1 MKDKIE
7 LYIDGQLVDIS
18 EDTEITLE
26 IKSNFLTDIGQVE
39 CNRSWTV
46 NLPKTVRNLAITGI
60 PDKLGTDS
68 VWKHQYHECEYR
80 RNGVPIVTGA
90 RATVDECEDGIAMT
104 MYWGVFDDFQ
114 KLKEGDVA
122 LNTLKSDLYLRF
134 NKKNEVDE
142 KTVFLTRGYG
152 YADYDEYKLKEES
165 DEWKGWSVPQYAEA
179 QEIKKL
185 TAETK
190 IRTGEELEVDVSGDY
205 ETDVNWKSLKLPFVL
220 GERAQ
225 VNGIAGEGEYRAY
238 ALLDKDMKVV
248 ELAPI
253 PADTFGGDVEREPLR
268 SLPNPDYF
276 YLVRVAERAIIK
288 KIRLKVTG
296 VKDSETKIEW
306 GFLAFDGTATKCGD
320 VTIEK
325 GFDGI
330 KEWDVDKKEKP
341 QDTYVYF
348 KQSAA
353 NMMYIYKVTDAT
365 GTYGGYREGSSMG
378 GNPSLNICVT
388 IVKDTTKPIAIDY
401 VIEPTYE
408 TRWLIVN
415 ANMLYSRQDAAVKI
429 FGKTK
434 VEMSKTYKVHAIQ
447 PSVTVDWL
455 MRLIKEKTGVEFVFP
470 DKDKAFI
477 GSLAVPVIDN
487 KSDEMTWYT
496 KNAEGRFVNMTKLGF
511 IQAVITQT
519 PDWMDSTDGIKIIQP
534 CTVRIEVTAYVD
546 ISTDGWRPTGSSS
559 NRGDLYITS
568 NDYIRMVVK
577 HADKNAEDDVYIIGA
592 SSDASTPDQTINTTP
607 DEFYGGKWTR
617 MIIGDGTI
625 TFEEDDEITFEFCND
640 QGTHKGLRLYNGTLS
655 MELEESDE
663 VPFGGNFPIGK
674 NLPDIKVLDFVKFL
688 SLITGTFPK
697 QIKTEGKVEMV
708 SYDTLKERTG
718 EAYDWSDRLIAATRR
733 NSPRNVKFLMSG
745 WCRHNY
751 YKWKEDE
758 QTRGV
763 YDGDIVLDCDTLE
776 YSRDVWELP
785 FAASDKNRIPI
796 RTSTDGSRYPTRS
809 GEKEAT
815 YQYSACQPRIMNIV
829 SQISGA
835 GVEKAALKF
844 NIDLNKIFD
853 EKYETLRRTLRRPHV
868 ITEWLYLSNIEIMDF
883 DETRPVYLKQY
894 GQYFVVTKLSVQT
907 DGKTEAEMIQL
918 NLIEENK
925 ETEA

>member
-1 MKDKIE
+1 MQSKEIY
-7 LYIDGQLVDIS
+7 LDGQLVDIS

-26 IKSNFLTDIGQVE
+26 IKSNFLTDIGGVE

-46 NLPKTVRNLAITGI
+46 NLPKTVRNLAITGL

-68 VWKHQYHECEYR
+68 VWKHRYHECEYR

-90 RATVDECEDGIAMT
+90 RATIDECEDGIAMT
-104 MYWGVFDDFQ
+104 MYWGVFNDFQ
-114 KLKEGDVA
+114 KLKESDVA
-122 LNTLKSDLYLRF
+122 LNTLNSDLYIKF
-134 NKKNEVDE
+134 DKKNKVD
-142 KTVFLTRGYG
+142 KKSVFLARGYG
-152 YADYDEYKLKEES
+152 YADYDEYRLKEES

-179 QEIKKL
+179 QEIRKL
-185 TAETK
+185 KDNTK
-190 IRTGEELEVDVSGDY
+190 INTGEELDVAVSGDY
-205 ETDVNWKSLKLPFVL
+205 ETDVNWKSLKLSFVI

-238 ALLDKDMKVV
+238 ALLDKDMRVV

-253 PADTFGGDVEREPLR
+253 PTETFGTDVEREPLR
-268 SLPNPDYF
+268 ALPRTDTY
-276 YLVRVAERAIIK
+276 YVVMVAERAVMT

-296 VKDSETKIEW
+296 AKDEETKIEW
-306 GFLAFDGTATKCGD
+306 GLITPDGTATKCGE

-330 KEWDVDKKEKP
+330 KEWDAEKKEKP
-341 QDTYVYF
+341 QNSYVYF
-348 KQSAA
+348 KQST
-353 NMMYIYKVTDAT
+353 MYMIHIYRVTDAS
-365 GTYGGYREGSSMG
+365 GTYGACNADSEVLA
-378 GNPSLNICVT
+378 NPSLNICVT
-388 IVKDTTKPIAIDY
+388 IEKDTTTPLAIDY

-429 FGKTK
+429 FGVTK
-434 VEMSKTYKVHAIQ
+434 IEISKTFRVHAIQ

-455 MRLIKEKTGVEFVFP
+455 LRLIKEKAGVEFVFP
-470 DKDKAFI
+470 DKDKALI

-487 KSDEMTWYT
+487 HSDEMTWYT
-496 KNAEGRFVNMTKLGF
+496 KDAEGLFYNMTKLGF
-511 IQAVITQT
+511 MQVVMTQT

-546 ISTDGWRPTGSSS
+546 ISTDGWKPSGSSS
-559 NRGDLYITS
+559 LRGDMYITT

-577 HADKNAEDDVYIIGA
+577 HADVSAEDDVYIIGE
-592 SSDASTPDQTINTTP
+592 SEDASTPVQFLSTNP
-607 DEFYGGKWTR
+607 NEFYDGKWTR
-617 MIIGDGTI
+617 MIVGDGTI
-625 TFEEDDEITFEFCND
+625 TFEENDEITFEFCND
-640 QGTHKGLRLYNGTLS
+640 DTTHRGLRLYNGTVS
-655 MELEESDE
+655 MELEKSDE

-708 SYDTLKERTG
+708 SYDTLKERVG
-718 EAYDWSDRLIAATRR
+718 EAYDWSDRLIAATKR
-733 NSPRNVKFLMSG
+733 NSPRNVKFIMSG

-751 YKWKEDE
+751 YKWKQDE
-758 QTRGV
+758 QTRGN

-796 RTSTDGSRYPTRS
+796 RTSSDGSRYPTRS

-829 SQISGA
+829 SQISSEGD
-835 GVEKAALKF
+835 EEAALTF
-844 NIDLNKIFD
+844 NIDLDKIFD

-868 ITEWLYLSNIEIMDF
+868 ITEWFYLSNIEIMEF
-883 DETRPVYLKQY
+883 DETKPVYLKQY
-894 GQYFVVTKLSVQT
+894 GQYFVVTKLSVRT

-918 NLIEENK
+918 NLIE
-925 ETEA
+925 